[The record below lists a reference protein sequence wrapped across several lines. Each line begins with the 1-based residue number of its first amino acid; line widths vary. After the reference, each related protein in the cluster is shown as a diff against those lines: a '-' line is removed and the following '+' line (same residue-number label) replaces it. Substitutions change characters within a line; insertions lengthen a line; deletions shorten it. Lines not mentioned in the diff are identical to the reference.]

1 MPAVLD
7 CFLQTFTPKP
17 LSFDIIVSL
26 NKQAGITVV
35 LCEQFARPVFPVI
48 DRGYIVENGMLTLM
62 GTGEEL
68 MQNPE
73 IKAAY
78 FGI

>member
-1 MPAVLD
+1 MNAISAL
-7 CFLQTFTPKP
+7 
-17 LSFDIIVSL
+17 
-26 NKQAGITVV
+26 TVI
-35 LCEQFARPVFPVI
+35 LCEQFARPVFPII

-62 GTGEEL
+62 GSGEEL